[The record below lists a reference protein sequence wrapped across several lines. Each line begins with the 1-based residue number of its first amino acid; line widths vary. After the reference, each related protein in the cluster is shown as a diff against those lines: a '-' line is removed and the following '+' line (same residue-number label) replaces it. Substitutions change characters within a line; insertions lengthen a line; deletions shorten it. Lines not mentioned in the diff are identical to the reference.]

1 MPRRG
6 PSPHRPLA
14 PPPPSPRPGRG
25 GGGARVPCCGGCGR
39 TATRPARSAP
49 PPAPRPRSPA
59 AGPAGGVRSGRERR
73 GGGGGGGGGPLG
85 ARKAQVDDGVSGAE
99 PREPPPAAAARPRII
114 TSEPAHHCRTRWG
127 RGDERPTRPLQ
138 RRRRHSPLLH
148 SRSTSRGGGICPRTR
163 CHRRGSCARIIRSG
177 VGAS

>member
-1 MPRRG
+1 LLRRMRSNCHAACSFCAATSAETPEPGCGAGRRG
-6 PSPHRPLA
+6 QV
-14 PPPPSPRPGRG
+14 
-25 GGGARVPCCGGCGR
+25 GAGE
-39 TATRPARSAP
+39 
-49 PPAPRPRSPA
+49 
-59 AGPAGGVRSGRERR
+59 ERR
-73 GGGGGGGGGPLG
+73 GEGGGGGWGGDLG

-163 CHRRGSCARIIRSG
+163 CHRRGNCARIIRSG